1 MGKHIQILAILN
13 IIWGSLGVLGALI
26 VLAVFGGVTTIIRLA
41 GGAEPGAELAIPIV
55 GTVGGLVFLVLIVT
69 SAPSIV
75 AGIALLKFKEWA
87 RILAL
92 VVSALHLFSIP
103 FGTALGIYGLWVLL
117 SQESIALFH
126 SRERAVRIGAEN
138 P

>member
-1 MGKHIQILAILN
+1 MGKHIQILSILN
-13 IIWGSLGVLGALI
+13 IVYGSLGVLGALI
-26 VLAVFGGVTTIIRLA
+26 VLAVFGGVATIIHLDE
-41 GGAEPGAELAIPIV
+41 GAEPGAEFAIPIV
-55 GTVGGLVFLVLIVT
+55 GAIGALVFLVLIVT
-69 SAPSIV
+69 SAPSII

-103 FGTALGIYGLWVLL
+103 FGTALGIYGFWVLL
-117 SQESIALFH
+117 SQESTALFH
-126 SRERAVRIGAEN
+126 SRERAVRIGVES